1 MCMENFF
8 VDLWSLKELN
18 DIKNTCNIITDNS
31 IPKNI
36 TNNNIPNNVT
46 NIIGF
51 EGVFC
56 KLQLQTGLR
65 CSKLVI
71 QLLSF
76 PNLLYKCRR
85 AHVYVNHGKC
95 FVRMKTSVRSNVG
108 SSRSL
113 LSLYSGSGFIFRRC
127 AECYNDTTLMF
138 RNLSKQCDENGADMD
153 REGRKKVG
161 RHSILSPGVVAVCL
175 TITSVE
181 FWSAFHTLTLSFKP
195 STLNFSM

>member
-18 DIKNTCNIITDNS
+18 DVKNTCNIITDNS

-138 RNLSKQCDENGADMD
+138 RNLSKQWDENGADMD
-153 REGRKKVG
+153 RRGTKKSG
-161 RHSILSPGVVAVCL
+161 KTQY
-175 TITSVE
+175 TITWCRGCMSNYNVS
-181 FWSAFHTLTLSFKP
+181 WVLVRLSYVD
-195 STLNFSM
+195 SEL

>member
-1 MCMENFF
+1 MENFF

-51 EGVFC
+51 EGVFY

-76 PNLLYKCRR
+76 PDLLYKCRR

-153 REGRKKVG
+153 KEGRKKVG

>member
-1 MCMENFF
+1 MENFF

-51 EGVFC
+51 EGVFY

-76 PNLLYKCRR
+76 PDLLYKCRR

-95 FVRMKTSVRSNVG
+95 FVRMKTHVRSNVG

-153 REGRKKVG
+153 KEGRKKVG

>member
-95 FVRMKTSVRSNVG
+95 FVRMKTSVRSNV
-108 SSRSL
+108 
-113 LSLYSGSGFIFRRC
+113 
-127 AECYNDTTLMF
+127 
-138 RNLSKQCDENGADMD
+138 
-153 REGRKKVG
+153 
-161 RHSILSPGVVAVCL
+161 VVVEVFLVCIPAVAL
-175 TITSVE
+175 FLGDVLNAITIQ
-181 FWSAFHTLTLSFKP
+181 L
-195 STLNFSM
+195 